1 MEKEYE
7 KERVK
12 EIEQEKELQIG
23 EREIFSFHAGTFEV
37 KYSPLSFGAYW
48 DLPKKGKMCT

>member
-23 EREIFSFHAGTFEV
+23 ERERDIF
-37 KYSPLSFGAYW
+37 LLCW
-48 DLPKKGKMCT
+48 DI

>member
-23 EREIFSFHAGTFEV
+23 ERERYFPFMLGH
-37 KYSPLSFGAYW
+37 LR
-48 DLPKKGKMCT
+48 

>member
-1 MEKEYE
+1 MEKGYE